1 MNHQNLTTP
10 IYDILIADDAPANL
24 KVLSEILRLEGY
36 KVRPV
41 LNGTQALEAAE
52 LMEPDLILLDIM
64 MPDING
70 YEVCKQLKSNPKLK
84 EIPVIF
90 ISALSDTD
98 SVIQAF
104 AVGGVDYVTKPFKA
118 EEVKVRVSTHLKIRM
133 QSKELQQLNTTKDK
147 LFSIISHDLRGPFG
161 NFSQVLDL
169 LSEDLEFSD
178 PVKMRLFDELRT
190 TSKSVMYLLDNLL
203 NWSRSQSKRLSIDP
217 QDVIINLAVMESIR
231 LLKPVANAKNIS
243 LDFLADNV
251 YTVFVD
257 TNSLSLIF
265 RNLVSNAI
273 KFTNPGGKIV
283 VSVALDEKDSSMV
296 RVSVTDNGIGMNEEV
311 VARLFRQGQH
321 FTTYGTNNEKGSGL
335 GLLLV
340 NDFVAYNHGVLSV
353 ESKEGEGTTFSFT
366 LPASGK

>member
-1 MNHQNLTTP
+1 MDQKNEQNQ

-41 LNGTQALEAAE
+41 LNGTQAIQAAE
-52 LMEPDLILLDIM
+52 QLKPDLILLDIM

-70 YEVCKQLKSNPKLK
+70 YEVCKRIKSNPELT

-104 AVGGVDYVTKPFKA
+104 SVGGVDYVSKPFKA

-133 QSKELQQLNTTKDK
+133 QSKELQQLNATKDK
-147 LFSIISHDLRGPFG
+147 LFSIISHDLRGPCG

-169 LSEDLEFSD
+169 LAEDLVFDD
-178 PVKMRLFDELRT
+178 PVKGRLVDELRN

-231 LLKPVANAKNIS
+231 LLKPIANTKQITLEFVATKV
-243 LDFLADNV
+243 F
-251 YTVFVD
+251 TVFVD
-257 TNSLSLIF
+257 SNSLSLIF
-265 RNLVSNAI
+265 RNLLSNAI
-273 KFTNPGGKIV
+273 KFTNTGGRIV
-283 VSVALDEKDSSMV
+283 VMVEEAEDNMVKISVS
-296 RVSVTDNGIGMNEEV
+296 DNGVGISAE
-311 VARLFRQGQH
+311 AQSRLFKPGQH
-321 FTTYGTNNEKGSGL
+321 FTTYGTGNEKGSGL

-340 NDFVAYNHGVLSV
+340 KDFVEYNKGALSV
-353 ESKEGEGTTFSFT
+353 VSEEGQGTTFSFT
-366 LPASGK
+366 LPEAGQQ

>member
-1 MNHQNLTTP
+1 MNQDNALNQN
-10 IYDILIADDAPANL
+10 YDILIADDAPANL

-52 LMEPDLILLDIM
+52 QMHPDLILLDIM

-70 YEVCKQLKSNPKLK
+70 YEVCKRLKSNPELC

-104 AVGGVDYVTKPFKA
+104 MVGGIDYISKPFKA
-118 EEVKVRVSTHLKIRM
+118 EEVKVRVSTHLKIRK
-133 QSKELQQLNTTKDK
+133 QSKELQQLNVTKDK
-147 LFSIISHDLRGPFG
+147 LFSIISHDLRGPCG
-161 NFSQVLDL
+161 NFSQILDL
-169 LSEDLEFSD
+169 LSEDLDFDD
-178 PVKMRLFDELRT
+178 PVKNKLLDELRN

-203 NWSRSQSKRLSIDP
+203 NWSRSQSKRLIIDP

-231 LLKPVANAKNIS
+231 LLKPIANAKNIS
-243 LDFLADNV
+243 LEFEANRV

-265 RNLVSNAI
+265 RNLMSNAI

-283 VSVALDEKDSSMV
+283 VSVKEADDHMV
-296 RVSVTDNGIGMNEEV
+296 KIAVSDNGIGMNQE
-311 VARLFRQGQH
+311 ALSRLFKPGQH
-321 FTTYGTNNEKGSGL
+321 FTTYGTGNEKGSGL

-340 NDFVAYNHGVLSV
+340 KDFVEYNSGILSV
-353 ESKEGEGTTFSFT
+353 ESEVGRGTTFSFT
-366 LPASGK
+366 LPESGRE